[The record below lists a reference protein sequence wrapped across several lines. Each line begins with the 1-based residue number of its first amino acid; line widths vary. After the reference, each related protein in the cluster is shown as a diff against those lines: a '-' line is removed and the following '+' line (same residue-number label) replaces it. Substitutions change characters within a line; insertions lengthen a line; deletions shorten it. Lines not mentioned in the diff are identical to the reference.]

1 MARFFSRNRRFLKY
15 LGKLNKEKS
24 FTDRLST
31 SNQIH
36 SSSLTRAQYE
46 ANKDYNLLTKDED
59 EKILD
64 SAAVISLASTIGGGV
79 TPRDAIINLPS
90 SGLTAGDTS
99 AVFIDSNTVKY
110 YISNGT
116 GWYNVTF
123 DSSG

>member
-1 MARFFSRNRRFLKY
+1 MARFFSRNRSILKY
-15 LGKLNKEKS
+15 LSKLNRQKS
-24 FTDRLST
+24 FTSRLAT

-36 SSSLTRAQYE
+36 SSSLTREQYE

-64 SAAVISLASTIGGGV
+64 SAAVIALASTIGGSV

-99 AVFIDSNTVKY
+99 AIFIDSNTVKY

>member
-1 MARFFSRNRRFLKY
+1 MARFFSRNRSILKY
-15 LGKLNKEKS
+15 LGKLNQQKS
-24 FTDRLST
+24 FTTRLSA
-31 SNQIH
+31 SNQIQ
-36 SSSLTRAQYE
+36 SSSLTREQYK
-46 ANKDYNLLTKDED
+46 ANED
-59 EKILD
+59 AKILD
-64 SAAVISLASTIGGGV
+64 SATVISIASTIGGGV